1 MQQTKTQFNS
11 ILQQERHEVNFFMI
25 NHHVN
30 VYPETQTR
38 RIVFKSGEGCMGCN
52 LNCFKQCQSVWG
64 EGYALHL

>member
-52 LNCFKQCQSVWG
+52 L
-64 EGYALHL
+64 L